1 MNAAVSPIEVYL
13 SSTVVSTWPA
23 TNTITSRDRLRC
35 KAPVI
40 TRGIP
45 GSSAPA
51 AVATPSN
58 TVAVSRTS
66 AMTPVARVAY
76 QSGLT
81 VPVTAQEPPD
91 DVTGAAGGHQG
102 GGGGGRGGGGG
113 GGGGPPG
120 GGGG

>member
-45 GSSAPA
+45 GSPAPA
-51 AVATPSN
+51 AVATPSS

-91 DVTGAAGGHQG
+91 DVTGAAGGNHRG
-102 GGGGGRGGGGG
+102 WVRRARRGGGG
-113 GGGGPPG
+113 
-120 GGGG
+120 